1 MRFFLKNTDDKRN
14 LRMRRFSA
22 LLAALLLAGS
32 LTACGGAAAQEMQTA
47 QVFAM
52 DTVMGLQATGGET
65 AEALAAAEDEIY
77 RLDEEL
83 SRTREDSAVSQLN
96 RAEAGTSVEV
106 GAELYDLI
114 ARALAF
120 SQATDGAFDITV
132 APLVNAWGFGFKD
145 GAFPDSLT
153 IDSLLQ
159 FTGWQKVRLTDKG
172 IIEKED
178 PRLMLDCSA
187 VAKGYAVDV
196 VAHLLRRHGIHNF
209 MVDIG
214 GEVVVSGTNP
224 SDQPWRIGINKPV
237 DDSLSI
243 NGELQTVLHITQAAL
258 ATSGN
263 YRNFYYKDGKKYAHT
278 IDPRTGNPVQHEILS
293 ATVIA
298 PDCMSADA
306 YATSFMVMGLQH
318 TIRFLKEHPGIEAY
332 LIYSTPDGKTAIYQT
347 EGMARYFI
355 NEFS

>member
-1 MRFFLKNTDDKRN
+1 
-14 LRMRRFSA
+14 
-22 LLAALLLAGS
+22 
-32 LTACGGAAAQEMQTA
+32 
-47 QVFAM
+47 
-52 DTVMGLQATGGET
+52 
-65 AEALAAAEDEIY
+65 
-77 RLDEEL
+77 
-83 SRTREDSAVSQLN
+83 
-96 RAEAGTSVEV
+96 
-106 GAELYDLI
+106 
-114 ARALAF
+114 
-120 SQATDGAFDITV
+120 
-132 APLVNAWGFGFKD
+132 
-145 GAFPDSLT
+145 
-153 IDSLLQ
+153 
-159 FTGWQKVRLTDKG
+159 
-172 IIEKED
+172 
-178 PRLMLDCSA
+178 
-187 VAKGYAVDV
+187 
-196 VAHLLRRHGIHNF
+196 
-209 MVDIG
+209 
-214 GEVVVSGTNP
+214 VVSGTNP

-278 IDPRTGNPVQHEILS
+278 IDPRTGKPVQHEILS